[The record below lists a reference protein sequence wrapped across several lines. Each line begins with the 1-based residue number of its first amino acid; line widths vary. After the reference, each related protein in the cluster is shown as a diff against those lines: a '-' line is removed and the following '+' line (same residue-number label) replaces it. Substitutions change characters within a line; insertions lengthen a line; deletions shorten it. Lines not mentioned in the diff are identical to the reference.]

1 MKRKINKING
11 LFVVNGRAFKDKRG
25 WLREAF
31 KKKIIGKDLI
41 FSIISKSN
49 KNVLRG
55 LHLQKKNQQDKFIVV
70 LKGKIL
76 DVAVD
81 LRKKSKTFGKHFKI
95 ILSDKNC
102 KGLFIPNGFAHGFLG
117 IEKENIVLYGCSKY
131 RNKKSEVSIRWDDP
145 KLNINWGIKR
155 PVLSEKDK
163 NALTLDKFLK
173 F

>member
-11 LFVVNGRAFKDKRG
+11 LFVVNGWAFKDKRG

-131 RNKKSEVSIRWDDP
+131 RNKKSEVSIRWNDP
-145 KLNINWGIKR
+145 TLNINWGIKR

>member
-131 RNKKSEVSIRWDDP
+131 RNKKSEVSIRWNDP
-145 KLNINWGIKR
+145 TLNINWGIKR

-163 NALTLDKFLK
+163 NALTLYKFLK

>member
-1 MKRKINKING
+1 M
-11 LFVVNGRAFKDKRG
+11 
-25 WLREAF
+25 
-31 KKKIIGKDLI
+31 
-41 FSIISKSN
+41 
-49 KNVLRG
+49 
-55 LHLQKKNQQDKFIVV
+55 
-70 LKGKIL
+70 
-76 DVAVD
+76 D

-131 RNKKSEVSIRWDDP
+131 RNKKSEVSIRWNDP

>member
-131 RNKKSEVSIRWDDP
+131 RNKKSEVSIRWNDP

>member
-55 LHLQKKNQQDKFIVV
+55 LHLQKKNQKDKFIVV

-131 RNKKSEVSIRWDDP
+131 RNKKSEVSIRWNDP